1 MSFINLK
8 SLVKKVNMKP
18 KGITEIVL
26 EVSTKEL
33 GGSRISRLSEMIDKE
48 VQAQLESETVQ
59 YVLEINAKTEKPITN
74 YTVDQRGIVNVADP
88 EPEQLEAELGLP
100 EEKPRIEEKP
110 MEIDR
115 EIVDSFITEGTPP
128 VRDGFPENI
137 DEIAKR
143 RIEGESYRRLAD
155 ELGMSPSATID
166 LINEYRKEV
175 APLAVAWWDWKQDQE
190 AEAEPM
196 EKDAPPIPLDES
208 EATDASSKDEKEQ
221 DNQDEGEHGAA

>member
-74 YTVDQRGIVNVADP
+74 YTVDRRGIVNVADP

-166 LINEYRKEV
+166 LINEYRKEI
-175 APLAVAWWDWKQDQE
+175 APIAEAWWDWKQDQA
-190 AEAEPM
+190 AEAEPL
-196 EKDAPPIPLDES
+196 EKEAPPVPLDQNN
-208 EATDASSKDEKEQ
+208 EADPSSSDEKEE

>member
-100 EEKPRIEEKP
+100 EEKPRIEEKT

-115 EIVDSFITEGTPP
+115 GIVDSFITEGTPP
-128 VRDGFPENI
+128 IRDGFPEEI
-137 DEIAKR
+137 AEIAKR

-166 LINEYRKEV
+166 LINEYRKEI
-175 APLAVAWWDWKQDQE
+175 APIAEAWWDWKQDQA

-196 EKDAPPIPLDES
+196 EEKPSVPLDES
-208 EATDASSKDEKEQ
+208 SEYDLPSNDEKAE

>member
-166 LINEYRKEV
+166 LINEYRKEI
-175 APLAVAWWDWKQDQE
+175 APIAEAWWDWKQDQA
-190 AEAEPM
+190 AEAEPL
-196 EKDAPPIPLDES
+196 ENEAPPVPLDQNN
-208 EATDASSKDEKEQ
+208 EADPSSSDEKEE

>member
-74 YTVDQRGIVNVADP
+74 YTVDRRGIVNVADP
-88 EPEQLEAELGLP
+88 EPEQLEAELGLS

-115 EIVDSFITEGTPP
+115 EIVDTFITEGTPP

-166 LINEYRKEV
+166 LINEYRKEI
-175 APLAVAWWDWKQDQE
+175 APIAEAWWDWKQDQA
-190 AEAEPM
+190 AEAEPL
-196 EKDAPPIPLDES
+196 EKEAPPVPIDQNNE
-208 EATDASSKDEKEQ
+208 TDPSSSDEKEE
-221 DNQDEGEHGAA
+221 DNQNEGEHGAA

>member
-115 EIVDSFITEGTPP
+115 GIVDSFITEGTPP
-128 VRDGFPENI
+128 SCRSGTFG
-137 DEIAKR
+137 KR
-143 RIEGESYRRLAD
+143 
-155 ELGMSPSATID
+155 SASCSS
-166 LINEYRKEV
+166 RS
-175 APLAVAWWDWKQDQE
+175 KQ
-190 AEAEPM
+190 
-196 EKDAPPIPLDES
+196 
-208 EATDASSKDEKEQ
+208 
-221 DNQDEGEHGAA
+221 

>member
-59 YVLEINAKTEKPITN
+59 YVLEINSKTEKPITN

-115 EIVDSFITEGTPP
+115 EIVDSFITEGTSP

-166 LINEYRKEV
+166 LINEYRKEI
-175 APLAVAWWDWKQDQE
+175 APIAEAWWDWKQDQA
-190 AEAEPM
+190 AEAEPL
-196 EKDAPPIPLDES
+196 EKEAPPVPLDQNN
-208 EATDASSKDEKEQ
+208 EADPSSSDEKEE

>member
-166 LINEYRKEV
+166 LINEYRKEI
-175 APLAVAWWDWKQDQE
+175 APIAEAWWDWKQDQA
-190 AEAEPM
+190 AEAEPL
-196 EKDAPPIPLDES
+196 EKEAPPVPLDQNN
-208 EATDASSKDEKEQ
+208 EADPSSSDEKEE